1 MSIYSMLSNKYGP
14 ENAKTAVIAA
24 ALFFGVFVAFSGSGD
39 NKHAASATATASSAQ
54 ASDPFAGKPW
64 RQWSED
70 EMTEFMRR
78 GLIACVK
85 KADPKQEHDCYGV
98 VNTIADDW
106 KAHHG

>member
-1 MSIYSMLSNKYGP
+1 LTDRKFYLVVGAALGVFILLVARQPSNTPAAP
-14 ENAKTAVIAA
+14 ENVRPAQQAQQQQPKAREQ
-24 ALFFGVFVAFSGSGD
+24 
-39 NKHAASATATASSAQ
+39 AQ

-98 VNTIADDW
+98 INTIADDW

>member
-1 MSIYSMLSNKYGP
+1 MSIYSMLSNKYGS
-14 ENAKTAVIAA
+14 ENAKTIVIAV

-39 NKHAASATATASSAQ
+39 NKRAASATATESSAQ

-70 EMTEFMRR
+70 EMTGFMSR
-78 GLIACVK
+78 GLTICIK
-85 KADPKQEHDCYGV
+85 KADKKQEQDCYGV
-98 VNTIADDW
+98 LNTIVDDW

>member
-1 MSIYSMLSNKYGP
+1 MTNLKFSLVVAGAFMLG
-14 ENAKTAVIAA
+14 VV
-24 ALFFGVFVAFSGSGD
+24 LFTPKRPPPTPAEQAQRQQP
-39 NKHAASATATASSAQ
+39 KAQEQAQ

-64 RQWSED
+64 RQWSEG
-70 EMTEFMRR
+70 EMTEFTRR
-78 GLIACVK
+78 ALIACVK